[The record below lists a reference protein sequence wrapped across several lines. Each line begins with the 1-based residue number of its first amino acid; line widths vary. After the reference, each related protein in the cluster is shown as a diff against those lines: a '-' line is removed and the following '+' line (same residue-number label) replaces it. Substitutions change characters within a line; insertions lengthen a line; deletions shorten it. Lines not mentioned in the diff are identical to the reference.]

1 MKAPETRPSSERPM
15 LKRDVGH
22 LANYIL
28 RAIQSGSVRQLR
40 ERNEVALVLCR
51 TKPVGTR
58 ETRCRD
64 CDEALTR
71 SRVQSRLRGL
81 CE

>member
-1 MKAPETRPSSERPM
+1 M

-28 RAIQSGSVRQLR
+28 RAIPSGSLGQLR

-51 TKPVGTR
+51 HEACGDARNPMPVT
-58 ETRCRD
+58 
-64 CDEALTR
+64 AMSIHR
-71 SRVQSRLRGL
+71 SRVQSRLRD
-81 CE
+81 CVE